1 MQSVVDELV
10 NWSTSNH
17 MNINSRN
24 TKEMILGSM
33 RKQTV
38 SPVMISQETIEQL
51 TSFKRFGVTVSDSLR
66 WGDHVAAVTAV
77 TAKASKRLRF
87 LKKLKRAGVT
97 QSDLVYCYEAVIRPV
112 MEYTGRGWH
121 SSLTSEQSKTI
132 ETVQRRACQIIIGGG
147 TYSSN
152 CSSLKQWTAFILD
165 VNSKPK
171 KLFNQVVNKPEHCLH
186 YLLPTAR
193 KQSVTDRLRPANKL
207 PRIFAKTNRF
217 KNSCICY
224 SLNSLRCE

>member
-66 WGDHVAAVTAV
+66 WGDHVAAVTA
-77 TAKASKRLRF
+77 KASKRLWF

-112 MEYTGRGWH
+112 MEYTSRGWH

-152 CSSLKQWTAFILD
+152 CSSLKLD
-165 VNSKPK
+165 SLHTRRQQQTK
-171 KLFNQVVNKPEHCLH
+171 KTV
-186 YLLPTAR
+186 
-193 KQSVTDRLRPANKL
+193 QSGRQ
-207 PRIFAKTNRF
+207 
-217 KNSCICY
+217 
-224 SLNSLRCE
+224 